1 MKALFLSGLCF
12 GIVRACAAGQVL
24 AEYDWSKLARSSQL
38 TAGVPATIDD
48 RAVLKI
54 VNTNDTPL
62 QAQLLKVLNPAITKK
77 LYAIAGEV
85 KYEGVRGTGYLE
97 MWNYFPPAK
106 PGMVEAAYFSRTLGD
121 SGEMGKLTGTSGWR
135 RFMLPFDR
143 SGASG
148 PPTRLE
154 INLFLPTQGTVYL
167 SAVQLAEYT
176 GTFGV
181 TQTGSA
187 NAWWPDWTGALIGGI
202 GGCVLGCLGGL
213 SSWLAFKGKG
223 RGFVLATLK
232 SLIAL
237 GVVSAVTGFV
247 ALSLRQPYGV
257 WFAPL
262 LLGVILLAILPFRLK
277 RYQQR
282 YEDLEMRKMTALDA

>member
-1 MKALFLSGLCF
+1 MKALFLSSLCF
-12 GIVRACAAGQVL
+12 GIVRVCVAGQVL
-24 AEYDWSKLARSSQL
+24 AEYDWSRPAQSGQL
-38 TAGVPATIDD
+38 TAGLPVTIDG
-48 RAVLKI
+48 RAALKI

-62 QAQLLKVLNPAITKK
+62 QAQFLKVLNPAITKK

-143 SGASG
+143 AGASG

-154 INLFLPTQGTVYL
+154 INLFLPAQGTVYL
-167 SAVQLAEYT
+167 SPVQLVEYI
-176 GTFGV
+176 GNFGG
-181 TQTGSA
+181 TQTDSA
-187 NAWWPDWTGALIGGI
+187 NAWWPDWAGGLIGGI
-202 GGCVLGCLGGL
+202 GGGVLGCLGGL
-213 SSWLAFKGKG
+213 LAWLASKGKA
-223 RGFVLATLK
+223 RGFVVATLK

-237 GVVSAVTGFV
+237 GVLSAAAGFA

-257 WFAPL
+257 WFVPL

-277 RYQQR
+277 EYQRRYD
-282 YEDLEMRKMTALDA
+282 DLEMRKMTALDA